1 MECSPEK
8 ILRNLKLRNLKSL
21 NSNDKILRR
30 AIHKEKELVYCHA
43 FEFLNHILLIS
54 LNKLNCQTISMHR
67 GSFYPLPEHW
77 YMENSIAC
85 AKFYNKYIERQ
96 PSICALQ
103 ES

>member
-43 FEFLNHILLIS
+43 FEFLN
-54 LNKLNCQTISMHR
+54 
-67 GSFYPLPEHW
+67 
-77 YMENSIAC
+77 
-85 AKFYNKYIERQ
+85 
-96 PSICALQ
+96 
-103 ES
+103 